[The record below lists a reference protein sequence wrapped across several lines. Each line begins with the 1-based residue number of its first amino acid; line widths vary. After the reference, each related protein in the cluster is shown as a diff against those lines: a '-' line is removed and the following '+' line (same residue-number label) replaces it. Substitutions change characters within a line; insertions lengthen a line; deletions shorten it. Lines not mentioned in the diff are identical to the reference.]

1 MQFAA
6 QAALTVETPGVTQ
19 PRHLSAV
26 RRQCALCPTNPATV
40 YSRMTFPRRGLVH
53 RRQTFR
59 PRPPARASFR
69 DSSHGDPAL
78 AQFGPAAGPGCRR
91 GSPGPVA
98 PRPELRELML
108 SGLVGSGAVT
118 GAGNPAVGGLG
129 RLTPMART
137 GLILLTGVLVT
148 LVALQVSMWWD
159 DGSEPAGSAISGA
172 VGVTGATTDWAAV
185 VQDLDSARGR
195 ALAAADPTL
204 LAAVYGEGTPELQAD
219 TQTIQQLADQ
229 GVRVVDGV
237 HQLVSVTVVNSAPT
251 DSAPTPQTSCHNGPA
266 RFLASGARVRCPGRC
281 PGRCP

>member
-1 MQFAA
+1 
-6 QAALTVETPGVTQ
+6 
-19 PRHLSAV
+19 
-26 RRQCALCPTNPATV
+26 
-40 YSRMTFPRRGLVH
+40 
-53 RRQTFR
+53 
-59 PRPPARASFR
+59 
-69 DSSHGDPAL
+69 
-78 AQFGPAAGPGCRR
+78 
-91 GSPGPVA
+91 
-98 PRPELRELML
+98 ML

-251 DSAPTPQTSCHNGPA
+251 DSAPTPQTSVTTDLPGSSQAVPGPTRSGSMSGSMSMTASAPTGSETVRLAVVDTLPAHPIVDVGGQQVGVTQA
-266 RFLASGARVRCPGRC
+266 RAEQRRVLVLVRTEQGYRIIGVEPG
-281 PGRCP
+281 